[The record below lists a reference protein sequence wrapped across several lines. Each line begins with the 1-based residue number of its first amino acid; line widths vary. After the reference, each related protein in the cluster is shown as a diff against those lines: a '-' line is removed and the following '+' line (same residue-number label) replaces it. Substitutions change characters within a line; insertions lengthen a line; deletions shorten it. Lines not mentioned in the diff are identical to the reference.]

1 MREAFMSREIPALA
15 LILSCA
21 LAGCTAKYTLNM
33 SPEMPIKDETSV
45 SPQLKEKKFT
55 KIMVIPPS
63 GTARGQFDR
72 EINFFE
78 REFLKH
84 NLTVISSAITG
95 RVVLEVKGAEGEKK
109 EEGAQGL
116 SDAERA
122 LVMAKKTGADA
133 ILQIGAFG
141 WAGRKTCRFFVA
153 NKAAPSGATGT
164 GSKPSTAMREVSLK
178 EFETWPEVK
187 YSFSEQ
193 WLEFVGRLIDV
204 QTGQVMASFNY
215 GNTPLWNLP
224 MAYSAVLVDEGDG
237 YLLRESQNYAFDQG
251 TSRKDAEDRTIERI
265 VSAIAGK
272 IVGQ

>member
-1 MREAFMSREIPALA
+1 MTRGILGSFLA
-15 LILSCA
+15 LSCA
-21 LAGCTAKYTLNM
+21 LTGCMAKYTIEM
-33 SPEMPIKDETSV
+33 QPELPIRDETSV
-45 SPQLKEKKFT
+45 SPQLKEKKFS

-78 REFLKH
+78 REFLKN

-95 RVVLEVKGAEGEKK
+95 RVVLEVKGSEGEKK

-133 ILQIGAFG
+133 ILQIGTFG
-141 WAGRKTCRFFVA
+141 WAGRKSCRFFVA
-153 NKAAPSGATGT
+153 NRATPTGATGT
-164 GSKPSTAMREVSLK
+164 GNVPLTAMREVSLK
-178 EFETWPEVK
+178 EFETWPGAK

-204 QTGQVMASFNY
+204 QTGEVMASFKY
-215 GNTPLWNLP
+215 GNSPLWNLP
-224 MAYSAVLVDEGDG
+224 ASYSAVLVDEGG
-237 YLLRESQNYAFDQG
+237 EGALVKESENYAYDQG
-251 TSRKDAEDRTIERI
+251 TSRKEAEDRTIERI
-265 VSAIAGK
+265 VSSIASRISGR
-272 IVGQ
+272 